1 MHKEGDKMKDE
12 EFIKLK
18 NNFFKSV
25 FFVLLFIV
33 PFTIALITK
42 FGTNN
47 TNIENKIRNKETM
60 LILITEKKSNKCRE
74 IKDILKKQNVNYY
87 EINIDKTTI
96 NDYQRILRKI
106 KISENDIVIPTMIY
120 VEEGNLKSSLVDIKN
135 KNELLS
141 YIENI
146 S

>member
-1 MHKEGDKMKDE
+1 MKDE

-33 PFTIALITK
+33 PFIIALITK

-60 LILITEKKSNKCRE
+60 LILVTEKKCNKCRE

>member
-1 MHKEGDKMKDE
+1 MKDE

-60 LILITEKKSNKCRE
+60 LILITEKKNNKCRE

>member
-1 MHKEGDKMKDE
+1 MKDE

-60 LILITEKKSNKCRE
+60 LILITEKKNNKCRK

>member
-1 MHKEGDKMKDE
+1 MK
-12 EFIKLK
+12 
-18 NNFFKSV
+18 
-25 FFVLLFIV
+25 
-33 PFTIALITK
+33 
-42 FGTNN
+42 
-47 TNIENKIRNKETM
+47 
-60 LILITEKKSNKCRE
+60 

>member
-1 MHKEGDKMKDE
+1 MQD
-12 EFIKLK
+12 
-18 NNFFKSV
+18 
-25 FFVLLFIV
+25 
-33 PFTIALITK
+33 
-42 FGTNN
+42 
-47 TNIENKIRNKETM
+47 
-60 LILITEKKSNKCRE
+60 
-74 IKDILKKQNVNYY
+74 Y

>member
-1 MHKEGDKMKDE
+1 MKDE

-60 LILITEKKSNKCRE
+60 LILITEKKCNKYRE

>member
-1 MHKEGDKMKDE
+1 MKDE

-60 LILITEKKSNKCRE
+60 LILITEKKCNKCRE

-106 KISENDIVIPTMIY
+106 KISENDIVVPTMIY

>member
-1 MHKEGDKMKDE
+1 MKDE

-60 LILITEKKSNKCRE
+60 LILITEKKCNKCRE

>member
-60 LILITEKKSNKCRE
+60 LILITEKKNNKCRE

>member
-1 MHKEGDKMKDE
+1 MKDE

-47 TNIENKIRNKETM
+47 TKIEYIIRNKETM
-60 LILITEKKSNKCRE
+60 
-74 IKDILKKQNVNYY
+74 
-87 EINIDKTTI
+87 
-96 NDYQRILRKI
+96 
-106 KISENDIVIPTMIY
+106 
-120 VEEGNLKSSLVDIKN
+120 
-135 KNELLS
+135 
-141 YIENI
+141 
-146 S
+146 

>member
-60 LILITEKKSNKCRE
+60 LILITEKKNNKCRE

-106 KISENDIVIPTMIY
+106 KISENDIVVPTMIY

>member
-1 MHKEGDKMKDE
+1 MKDE

-60 LILITEKKSNKCRE
+60 LILVTEKKCNKCRE

>member
-1 MHKEGDKMKDE
+1 MKDE

>member
-1 MHKEGDKMKDE
+1 MKDE

-47 TNIENKIRNKETM
+47 TNIENKIKNKETM
-60 LILITEKKSNKCRE
+60 LILITEKKNNKCRE

>member
-60 LILITEKKSNKCRE
+60 LILITEKKCNKCRE

>member
-1 MHKEGDKMKDE
+1 MKDE

-60 LILITEKKSNKCRE
+60 LILITEKKCNKCRE
-74 IKDILKKQNVNYY
+74 IKDILKKQNVNFY

>member
-1 MHKEGDKMKDE
+1 MKDE

-60 LILITEKKSNKCRE
+60 LILITEKKNNKCRE

-106 KISENDIVIPTMIY
+106 KISENDIVVPTMIY

>member
-60 LILITEKKSNKCRE
+60 LILITEKKCNKCRE
-74 IKDILKKQNVNYY
+74 IKDILKKQNVNFY

>member
-1 MHKEGDKMKDE
+1 MKDE

-60 LILITEKKSNKCRE
+60 LILITEKKCNKCRE

-120 VEEGNLKSSLVDIKN
+120 VEDGNLKSSLVDIKN